1 MNKRIFESPWPHM
14 VIDDI
19 FDTDTMLY
27 IVKNIEDESYWNERC
42 AQVKPVIN
50 QATKEHTAGINFC
63 DIKDIRI
70 GSLLENRW
78 KQIDVFNSLIPSDR
92 RHDGG

>member
-42 AQVKPVIN
+42 
-50 QATKEHTAGINFC
+50 TKLN
-63 DIKDIRI
+63 
-70 GSLLENRW
+70 L
-78 KQIDVFNSLIPSDR
+78 
-92 RHDGG
+92 

>member
-63 DIKDIRI
+63 DIKDI
-70 GSLLENRW
+70 GSALSL
-78 KQIDVFNSLIPSDR
+78 KIDGNKLMYLI
-92 RHDGG
+92 H